1 MRPAVDPTEW
11 AQKRRTQME
20 QARQA
25 AAERKENQSLSERLQ
40 EIAREEERAVR
51 RRGFA
56 RVDVPLGAPG
66 VMHNGVHDEVPC
78 LPSRHEVPCLPSR
91 PPADPVLLG
100 CDAEGEGERDRDT
113 LQAARQAA
121 YAERERLRK
130 EHGNAKRVMLGF
142 GGNIADEPPV
152 EERPAP
158 GPRGIKER
166 LEQRAAE
173 RAAAPPTAPQRE
185 MQPLK
190 ASRKEARDQGR
201 GRPRRGDPNAPCGEI
216 PVLSEKENRAPLVKK
231 AEKVAPQP
239 PQPQPKPKPVA
250 KRALGASSCVDH
262 VAALAKAREE
272 RRARQAKQRQEHE
285 EAVAASGGN
294 LNAAQFRRM
303 VEDFRRRYRPS
314 EDLPPPGCGMGELTV
329 CVRKR
334 PLSQREE
341 AAGALDC
348 ATCGIGHELV
358 FHEPRQKFD
367 LSRSLENHPFY
378 FDHVFDAGASNAHVY
393 NSVLAPFLE
402 RGLRGGLTV
411 FAYGQTGSGKTFTM
425 RALCSSAVGALVS
438 GAVAGGL
445 HASVSAF
452 EIYMN
457 KVHDLLANRAEVRML
472 EDGGHELQVVGLTER
487 PVACVG
493 DVEVA
498 MAETERVRTTAA
510 NAVHSDSS
518 RSHAVVQLTLRSP
531 SGRLHARLSLVD
543 LAGSERAAETQTDG
557 QATRLE
563 GAEINKSL
571 LALKECIRAAGRNA
585 EHVPYRGSLLTR
597 ALRGCFEGGCS
608 RWRHHTVVIAT
619 ISPALANA
627 DHSLNTLRYAARLK
641 ELRKA

>member
-1 MRPAVDPTEW
+1 MRPQVDPTEW
-11 AQKRRTQME
+11 AQRRRTQLE
-20 QARQA
+20 QARQT
-25 AAERKENQSLSERLQ
+25 AAERRENQSLSERLQ

-66 VMHNGVHDEVPC
+66 VMQGSGMQD
-78 LPSRHEVPCLPSR
+78 EVPCLPSR
-91 PPADPVLLG
+91 PPPDPVLLG
-100 CDAEGEGERDRDT
+100 CDAAAEGMERDRDT

-142 GGNIADEPPV
+142 GGAAEQPPEEPPA
-152 EERPAP
+152 ERPAP

-173 RAAAPPTAPQRE
+173 RAAAPPPAPQRE
-185 MQPLK
+185 AQPLK
-190 ASRKEARDQGR
+190 ASRREARDQAR
-201 GRPRRGDPNAPCGEI
+201 GRPRRGDPLAPSGAM
-216 PVLSEKENRAPLVKK
+216 PDLPEKENRAPPVKK
-231 AEKVAPQP
+231 AERVAPQP
-239 PQPQPKPKPVA
+239 PQPQPKPKPAA
-250 KRALGASSCVDH
+250 KRALGASSCVDQ
-262 VAALAKAREE
+262 VAALAKKREE

-285 EAVAASGGN
+285 EAVAASGGD

-334 PLSQREE
+334 PLSQRED
-341 AAGALDC
+341 LDC

-378 FDHVFDAGASNAHVY
+378 FDHVFDAGASNSHVY
-393 NSVLAPFLE
+393 NSMLAPYLE
-402 RGLRGGLTV
+402 GGLRGGLTV

-487 PVACVG
+487 PVSCVG
-493 DVEVA
+493 DVEAA

-531 SGRLHARLSLVD
+531 SGRLYARLSLVD